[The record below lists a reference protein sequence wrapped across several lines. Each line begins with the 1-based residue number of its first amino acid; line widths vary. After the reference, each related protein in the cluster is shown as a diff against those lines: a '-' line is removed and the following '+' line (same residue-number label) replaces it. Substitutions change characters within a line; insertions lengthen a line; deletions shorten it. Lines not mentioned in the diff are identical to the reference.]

1 MESNLGEQIA
11 EAVNAAVR
19 DELAARQQQ
28 WMDRGKQEAD
38 REIAR
43 IQDQFVRENREL
55 LEALEIG
62 DAQLD
67 VLRQQL
73 QVGIDSPQEIIGR
86 GRQLLDMFQ

>member
-1 MESNLGEQIA
+1 
-11 EAVNAAVR
+11 
-19 DELAARQQQ
+19 
-28 WMDRGKQEAD
+28 MDRGKQEAD